1 MLYKD
6 EVITVRFDK
15 EMLKGFTGYDTE
27 NPEEYFKYH
36 PRAKKPPMESLW
48 KKSRN

>member
-1 MLYKD
+1 
-6 EVITVRFDK
+6 
-15 EMLKGFTGYDTE
+15 MLKGFTGYDTE

-48 KKSRN
+48 KKSHGLIPSVKYVY